1 MIALLLLALAP
12 LVGGR
17 RPRRLEKLASDYD
30 SLVSA
35 VAHDETTSTVR
46 VKLADS
52 ATPVPLEHAVGGA
65 PRRTFRPAGVHEAQ
79 HVAAGLDRWWSFTFP
94 DAARAL
100 EALEAMLDDELLGR
114 VLRQRV
120 VVLQEEQEDVR
131 HLREQEAEEEL
142 QAQGRGRRARSR
154 RLSRDVRRLR
164 RRRRGGRR
172 RVPGLV
178 ELVLQKIQERVRLGE
193 QEVQELQKEGR
204 VQGQGPRS
212 LSRDVRRVRRL
223 TTAGVVGGHNDP
235 IVRERQA

>member
-1 MIALLLLALAP
+1 MQLTLLLLLP

-65 PRRTFRPAGVHEAQ
+65 PRRTFRPAGVHEAR

-100 EALEAMLDDELLGR
+100 EALEAMLDE
-114 VLRQRV
+114 
-120 VVLQEEQEDVR
+120 
-131 HLREQEAEEEL
+131 
-142 QAQGRGRRARSR
+142 
-154 RLSRDVRRLR
+154 
-164 RRRRGGRR
+164 RGGRR
-172 RVPGLV
+172 RMRGLV

-193 QEVQELQKEGR
+193 QEVQELQEEGR

-223 TTAGVVGGHNDP
+223 T
-235 IVRERQA
+235 